1 MKQNVSII
9 GAILGAALA
18 SCAAQAHQA
27 DDPLTRPIAPDYAQR
42 WLTPLPPAHVH
53 GNTYFVGFAGLGVA
67 LIRTS
72 DGLILLDGAVP
83 QAVRDVEANIRRL
96 GFRVEDIRYILTT
109 EPHWDHVGGV
119 AALAR
124 DSGAIVVAGA
134 PAAEVFRTG
143 RVGSDDPQSAHL
155 TPFPA
160 VANVRAMADGEMLR
174 LGDTTVTARA
184 TPGHTAGSMSW
195 SWRSC
200 EGARCLDVVFGASL
214 NAVSADGYR
223 FSDPAHRTVVES
235 FRSSFAAMRALPC
248 DILIT
253 SHPDQF
259 GLDARYRRFQAG
271 EQPNPLIDPNA
282 CRAYADRAEQRLDAR
297 LATEAGQAASPGS

>member
-1 MKQNVSII
+1 MTRSISII

-18 SCAAQAHQA
+18 NGAAQAQPQ

-42 WLTPLPPAHVH
+42 WLTPLPPAHIH

-72 DGLILLDGAVP
+72 AGLILIDGAVP
-83 QAVRDVEANIRRL
+83 QAVRGVEANIRQL
-96 GFRVEDIRYILTT
+96 GLRVEDIRYILST
-109 EPHWDHVGGV
+109 EPHWDHAGGI

-124 DSGAIVVAGA
+124 DSGATVVAGG

-143 RVGSDDPQSAHL
+143 RVGTDDPQSAHL
-155 TPFPA
+155 TPFPP
-160 VANVRAMADGEMLR
+160 VANVRGIADGETLR
-174 LGDTTVTARA
+174 LGDTVVTARA

-200 EGARCLDVVFGASL
+200 EGDRCLNVVFGASL

-223 FSDPAHRTVVES
+223 FSDPANRAIVAN
-235 FRSSFAAMRALPC
+235 FRRSFAAMRALPC

-259 GLDARYRRFQAG
+259 GLDERYRRFQAG
-271 EQPNPLIDPNA
+271 ERPNPLVDPDA
-282 CRAYADRAEQRLDAR
+282 CRAYADLTEQRLETR